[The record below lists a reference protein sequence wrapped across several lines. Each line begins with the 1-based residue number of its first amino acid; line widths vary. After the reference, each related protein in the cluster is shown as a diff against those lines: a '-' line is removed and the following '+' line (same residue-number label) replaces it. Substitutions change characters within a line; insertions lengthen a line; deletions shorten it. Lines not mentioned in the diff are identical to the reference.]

1 MAKRINRAVNKVS
14 AKELLAAAENNY
26 VPYAEVEWKG
36 IPIKIKKHLS
46 LNEMM
51 GFVMR
56 VVDNCFEEDTGK
68 YRPELKDFILKDT
81 VLESYG
87 GLTLPKNVG
96 ERYRVIYHSDILD
109 VVMEHI
115 CKEQYLQMCDAI
127 DKGIEYKVRTNIE
140 AITDQVNEVVN
151 EINELGESL
160 TGIFSGVDNETVSK
174 LANAVAGG
182 AFDEHKLARAFLD
195 EKAAKS
201 DGKVIELPKT
211 E

>member
-1 MAKRINRAVNKVS
+1 MAKRISRAVNKVS
-14 AKELLAAAENNY
+14 AKELLSAAEGSY
-26 VPYAEVEWKG
+26 TPYSEIEWRG
-36 IPIKIKKHLS
+36 ISLKIKKHLS
-46 LNEMM
+46 LDEMV

-56 VVDNCFEEDTGK
+56 VVDNCFEEGTER

-96 ERYRVIYHSDILD
+96 ERYRIIYHSDILD
-109 VVMEHI
+109 TVMEFI
-115 CKEQYLQMCDAI
+115 CKEQYLQICDAI
-127 DKGIEYKVRTNIE
+127 DKGIEYRVKTNIE
-140 AITDQVNEVVN
+140 DVASQVNEVIN

-160 TGIFSGVDNETVSK
+160 AGIFSGVDNETVSK

-182 AFDEHKLARAFLD
+182 TFDEHKLARAFLD

-201 DGKVIELPKT
+201 DEKIIEIPKT